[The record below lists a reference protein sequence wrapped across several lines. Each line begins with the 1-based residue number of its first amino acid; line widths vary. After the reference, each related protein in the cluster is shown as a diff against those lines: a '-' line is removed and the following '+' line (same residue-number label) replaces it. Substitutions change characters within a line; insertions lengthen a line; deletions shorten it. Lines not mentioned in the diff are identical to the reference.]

1 MGLQF
6 FNINGGESG
15 GGVTDVTATSPITST
30 GGDTPII
37 STSMNTNRLIG
48 RSSAGVGVMEEIQVG
63 DGLTLS
69 GGVLTNSKISVS
81 KSVLFGNFGAGSVG
95 AGATLYG
102 GFVKSTAFYSAAQAF
117 QARTVLPIACV
128 GKNLTINI
136 GTQPASGSAVFTI
149 RVDGVDTAYTLTIAG
164 GSVTGTYQ
172 NTASS
177 INFSNG
183 ATIDVKIQ
191 NNASASTGAIVALSM
206 IIEI

>member
-1 MGLQF
+1 MAYCVVVFALL
-6 FNINGGESG
+6 
-15 GGVTDVTATSPITST
+15 TA
-30 GGDTPII
+30 G
-37 STSMNTNRLIG
+37 MR
-48 RSSAGVGVMEEIQVG
+48 
-63 DGLTLS
+63 
-69 GGVLTNSKISVS
+69 
-81 KSVLFGNFGAGSVG
+81 
-95 AGATLYG
+95 
-102 GFVKSTAFYSAAQAF
+102 FYSPTNAFLGPKSQMRFSTHRCASRQIWREWQGYAQAF

-149 RVDGVDTAYTLTIAG
+149 RVDGVDTAYTLTIAA

-206 IIEI
+206 IIEIWDTQ